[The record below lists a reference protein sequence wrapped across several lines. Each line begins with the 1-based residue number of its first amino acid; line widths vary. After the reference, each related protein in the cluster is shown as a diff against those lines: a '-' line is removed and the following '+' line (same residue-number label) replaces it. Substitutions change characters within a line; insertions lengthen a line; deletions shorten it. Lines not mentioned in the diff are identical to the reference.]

1 MSNLGERK
9 KKMMEDAHVCMC
21 RACIYRCVHA
31 RLQGVGNKTINPVT
45 SAENENQ
52 CSTAFTWWC
61 QPRGPWWHSRWR
73 PLTQVTNHRTHCT
86 ASRGVGSPPPP
97 PSPGRTVQKAA
108 SPASSA
114 LPYTLHSQN
123 MMLWVSRHDW
133 ILGCSSFGVLWI
145 KLQWKFLYKAFFG

>member
-52 CSTAFTWWC
+52 CSAAFTWWC

-97 PSPGRTVQKAA
+97 RRLLADQSRKQPLLHPQHSPTLCTHRTWCSESQDMTGYLG
-108 SPASSA
+108 A
-114 LPYTLHSQN
+114 L
-123 MMLWVSRHDW
+123 V
-133 ILGCSSFGVLWI
+133 LGYCE
-145 KLQWKFLYKAFFG
+145 